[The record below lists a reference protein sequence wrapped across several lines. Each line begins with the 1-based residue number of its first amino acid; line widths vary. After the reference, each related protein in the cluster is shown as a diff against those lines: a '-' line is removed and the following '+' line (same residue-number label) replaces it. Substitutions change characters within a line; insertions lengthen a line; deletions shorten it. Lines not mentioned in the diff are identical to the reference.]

1 MKILQARNTDATR
14 IATLFKLAT
23 DAMIAAGINQW
34 NYTYPLL
41 EHVMEDI
48 RNQSCFVFKEEGEIL
63 ATITLDDKQ
72 DAQYANVRWQHPG
85 SKALIIHRLAVLP
98 SAQGRKLGKQM
109 CLFAE
114 DFAGK
119 NGFEVIRLD
128 AYSKN
133 PVSLRLY
140 RSLGIIRST
149 VFVIFTKI
157 LYPFTVLRRR
167 CNKVHSFNTP
177 ISTIRIQCCYIIY
190 SDPTM

>member
-1 MKILQARNTDATR
+1 MELADMKILQAQNTDATR

-23 DAMIAAGINQW
+23 DAMIATGINQW

-48 RNQSCFVFKEEGEIL
+48 WHQSCFVFKEEGEIL
-63 ATITLDDKQ
+63 ATITLDDRQ
-72 DAQYANVRWQHPG
+72 DAQYANIRWQHPG
-85 SKALIIHRLAVLP
+85 SKALVIHRLAVLP

-119 NGFEVIRLD
+119 NDFEVIRLD
-128 AYSKN
+128 AYSRN

-140 RSLGIIRST
+140 RSLGYYQ
-149 VFVIFTKI
+149 VNGFCYFHKNP
-157 LYPFTVLRRR
+157 LPFY
-167 CNKVHSFNTP
+167 CFEKKV
-177 ISTIRIQCCYIIY
+177 R
-190 SDPTM
+190 